1 MKLVFKVSGK
11 VRDGFALVEI
21 SYLSGT
27 LVQLENDSKH
37 HFKYFIANF
46 SIAGGT
52 CIWEADY

>member
-11 VRDGFALVEI
+11 VSFALVEI